1 MSQSLIDYQ
10 SQNGAGPPLCLGARE
25 ARKQG
30 EWNILGEGDQ
40 GVKCGWEQCLI
51 KWLDRIEGR
60 EIEGITSKRAGETR
74 REGKH
79 GHGSSVE
86 LV

>member
-1 MSQSLIDYQ
+1 MSNLVDYQ

-25 ARKQG
+25 AHKQG
-30 EWNILGEGDQ
+30 EWNILGEEDQ
-40 GVKCGWEQCLI
+40 GVECGWGQCLI

-60 EIEGITSKRAGETR
+60 EIEGITSKRSGKPR
-74 REGKH
+74 REGKR
-79 GHGSSVE
+79 GHGSSVV